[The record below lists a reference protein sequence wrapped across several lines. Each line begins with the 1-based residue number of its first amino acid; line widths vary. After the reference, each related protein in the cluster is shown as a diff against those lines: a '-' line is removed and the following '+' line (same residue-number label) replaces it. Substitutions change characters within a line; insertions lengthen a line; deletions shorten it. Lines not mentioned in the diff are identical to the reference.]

1 MRAQFEPKEV
11 PHCGY
16 SPMLGTVPTTDL
28 LCQYLTSRDCGI
40 RYRES
45 LSRTVKK
52 AASAGINSVAD
63 LQPPL
68 VNKFLAGLSSL
79 NATTKNNVRRELL
92 TLWRYAFEEGM
103 TDVPPLRVMKIRL
116 RPPAPQA
123 WPMHVMQSMLLNAEQ
138 DQTQVRHGM
147 RICDWLPAWIVIAY
161 DSGLR
166 FSDIRNLRSDDIRGN
181 VVVAV
186 AQKTGK
192 RAVRQL
198 SGYAADAAAR
208 LVSRSPD
215 GTLFAWFL
223 TRRRAFLCIRA
234 FLDRHHI
241 AGSMK
246 YLRRSCATYIE
257 ATRPGEATR
266 YMQHSAP
273 SVTARHYVD
282 ESLLAAPSGP
292 PPMR

>member
-1 MRAQFEPKEV
+1 MRALFTPNEV
-11 PHCGY
+11 PLSGY
-16 SPMLGTVPTTDL
+16 SPCIGTMSITDL
-28 LCQYLTSRDCGI
+28 LCQYLTARDCGI

-45 LSRTVKK
+45 LSRTVRK

-63 LQPPL
+63 LQPAP

-79 NATTKNNVRRELL
+79 TATTKTNVRRELL
-92 TLWRYAFEEGM
+92 TLWRYAFEEGL

-116 RPPAPQA
+116 RPAAPEA
-123 WPMHVMQSMLLNAEQ
+123 WHMSVMQRMLEAAEK
-138 DQTQVRHGM
+138 DQAHTRYGM
-147 RICDWLPAWIVIAY
+147 RICDWLPVWIVIAY
-161 DSGLR
+161 DTGLR
-166 FSDIRNLRSDDIRGN
+166 FSDVRSLRSDDIRGDT
-181 VVVAV
+181 VVTV

-192 RAVRQL
+192 RAVRKL
-198 SGYAADAAAR
+198 SQHAAEGAAR
-208 LVSRSPD
+208 LAARSPD

-223 TRRRAFLCIRA
+223 TRRRAFLTIRA

-282 ESLLAAPSGP
+282 ESLLAVPAGP
-292 PPMR
+292 PPIR